1 MKLKN
6 GDIIKHTDGTLYLCT
21 VDDLDDGTLAYAT
34 DLSNFQTFDARKYF
48 RKIRAGDYDDV
59 LINTG
64 INVLDITRKTV

>member
-21 VDDLDDGTLAYAT
+21 VDKSGYLRYAT
-34 DLSNFQTFDARKYF
+34 DLDCFETAMAREYF
-48 RKIRAGDYDDV
+48 EKAQAGAYDDV

-64 INVLDITRKTV
+64 INVLDILRKTV